1 MARSLYAN
9 TIREELARQGKIGTD
24 PRHIEAYMRLE
35 HPTLDGLA
43 REQFAQEVSVGIAC
57 VEEGGIAAAESCAQS
72 FGL

>member
-1 MARSLYAN
+1 MNSPYTQ

-35 HPTLDGLA
+35 HPTLDGLS
-43 REQFAQEVSVGIAC
+43 RSQFNQEVSVGIDC
-57 VEEGGIAAAESCAQS
+57 IEQGGISAAESCAQS